1 MRFIQPE
8 QFLSQAILLGLV
20 RIDAAAKFCSA
31 SSNRVGSRHYDNWTD
46 EPLSIRLSLVAS
58 ECTSPVR
65 RRLVMQI
72 NGLTQLHGAQSIS
85 APHFNRTSA
94 PAAPTA
100 TPLDTTDELHLSPAA
115 QMASRMSEIPDIRWE
130 RVNSIKAA
138 IADGTYMSEDKVNVA
153 VERLLDE
160 FA

>member
-1 MRFIQPE
+1 MRFIEPE

-20 RIDAAAKFCSA
+20 RVDGAVKLCSA
-31 SSNRVGSRHYDNWTD
+31 SANRVGSRYYDNWTD
-46 EPLSIRLSLVAS
+46 EPLSIRLLVAAERS
-58 ECTSPVR
+58 SPVR

-72 NGLTQLHGAQSIS
+72 NGLTQLHGTQSVS

-115 QMASRMSEIPDIRWE
+115 
-130 RVNSIKAA
+130 
-138 IADGTYMSEDKVNVA
+138 
-153 VERLLDE
+153 
-160 FA
+160 

>member
-1 MRFIQPE
+1 MRFIEPE

-20 RIDAAAKFCSA
+20 RIDAAAKLCSA
-31 SSNRVGSRHYDNWTD
+31 SANRVGSRYYDNWTD
-46 EPLSIRLSLVAS
+46 EPLSIRLSVFGS
-58 ECTSPVR
+58 ECSSPVR

-72 NGLTQLHGAQSIS
+72 NGLTQLHGPQSIS
-85 APHFNRTSA
+85 APHFNRTTA

-138 IADGTYMSEDKVNVA
+138 IADGTYMTEDKVNVA